1 MPQVCRQIQIHDIFA
16 ESPVP
21 EALCRAE
28 IDRVSSG
35 VTFGRADQLRRL
47 LRWLGER
54 SLAHP
59 ALSPSEKEIA
69 ESVLGRTDFDPQTD
83 SLVRKEMSRL
93 REKLSRYYL
102 SEGDRNPLRISA
114 DGGYLLGFEWSGNI
128 TRAGAKPCWL
138 VLPFRAE
145 EEMLDEAVWV
155 LEELLINLDETGR
168 FATIAP
174 TTALSYKG
182 RAGDVR
188 QFAAECRADMVVEGS
203 LRRRR
208 EAMEVSLWLVDGQ
221 TGVIRRSSRINGSD
235 TAELSR
241 LASVWL
247 SDYEKE
253 IGRPG

>member
-1 MPQVCRQIQIHDIFA
+1 MPQVCRQIQIHDSLA

-21 EALCRAE
+21 EALCRSE

-54 SLAHP
+54 SLVRSAM
-59 ALSPSEKEIA
+59 APSEKEIA

-93 REKLSRYYL
+93 REKLSRYYV

-145 EEMLDEAVWV
+145 AEMLDQALWV
-155 LEELLINLDETGR
+155 LEELLMNLDETGR
-168 FATIAP
+168 FETVAP

-188 QFAAECRADMVVEGS
+188 QFAAECRADVVVEGS
-203 LRRRR
+203 IRRRR
-208 EAMEVSLWLVDGQ
+208 EAMEASLWLVDGQ
-221 TGVIRRSSRINGSD
+221 TGLIRRSSRINGAD
-235 TAELSR
+235 TEEVSR
-241 LASVWL
+241 MASAWL
-247 SDYEKE
+247 LNDENGKHL
-253 IGRPG
+253 

>member
-1 MPQVCRQIQIHDIFA
+1 MTQVCRQIQIHDSFA

-59 ALSPSEKEIA
+59 TLSPSEKEIA
-69 ESVLGRTDFDPQTD
+69 ESVLGRADFDPQTD

-93 REKLSRYYL
+93 REKLSRYYM

-128 TRAGAKPCWL
+128 SREGAKPCWL

-145 EEMLDEAVWV
+145 AAMLDQAVWV
-155 LEELLINLDETGR
+155 LEELLMNLDEKGR

-208 EAMEVSLWLVDGQ
+208 EAMEVSLWLVDCQ
-221 TGVIRRSSRINGSD
+221 TGVIRRSSRINGAD

-241 LASVWL
+241 LASAWL
-247 SDYEKE
+247 SDEAE
-253 IGRPG
+253 